1 MTILCYHSVQDDWQ
15 SPLAVTR
22 EAFRE
27 QARWLREHT
36 DVVGLEDAVDRLD
49 SSGRLPAGTT
59 VLTFDDGFAALHD
72 NVVPVL
78 AELRLPAII
87 FLVAETLVPPGRAV
101 DWVDTPPPFPLQT
114 LTRDQVLRMQD
125 AGVRFASHSWSHLD
139 LTTLSYDECVLDLR
153 RSREALEE
161 LLGEPVPFLAY
172 PRGRH
177 DEGVRRATAAAGY
190 RFGFALPQG
199 PEPVGDYAVPRVG
212 VFPGNGLRAM
222 FLKTRRSYLP
232 VRQSRLFPLLR
243 QAVGRR

>member
-125 AGVRFASHSWSHLD
+125 AGVRF
-139 LTTLSYDECVLDLR
+139 
-153 RSREALEE
+153 RSEE
-161 LLGEPVPFLAY
+161 HTSEL
-172 PRGRH
+172 
-177 DEGVRRATAAAGY
+177 
-190 RFGFALPQG
+190 
-199 PEPVGDYAVPRVG
+199 
-212 VFPGNGLRAM
+212 
-222 FLKTRRSYLP
+222 
-232 VRQSRLFPLLR
+232 QS
-243 QAVGRR
+243 Q